1 MTSDVD
7 ATQWSLP
14 GPADAPRDDLK
25 LQLEVYK
32 ETILLRGF
40 ESDSAWVRTV
50 SSDEIANVFTQ
61 HLGFSSGLLPEETL
75 WWNQGETG
83 QVVALWRPPQVWPV
97 ALQRGA
103 IKPPARL
110 RLPMPGLVFVCSPG
124 RAPWVYA
131 ALERP
136 SDPEQQ
142 LFRAPAFNVF
152 GDGRVCPGSH
162 RFPEE
167 VGLIPEGFFQS
178 FFSLTGDTRDRSKKH
193 PDNLQALWEEL
204 DGTTAYPAE
213 DLVPQCTVG
222 QAMAVSEG
230 RLGYRYR

>member
-1 MTSDVD
+1 MSVEVD
-7 ATQWSLP
+7 KTQWSLP
-14 GPADAPRDDLK
+14 GPADAARDELQM
-25 LQLEVYK
+25 QLEVYK

-40 ESDSAWVRTV
+40 ENDSNWVRTV
-50 SSDEIANVFTQ
+50 SADAIANVFTQ
-61 HLGFSSGLLPEETL
+61 HLGFSSGLLPQEAL

-83 QVVALWRPPQVWPV
+83 QVVALWRPPQVWSV
-97 ALQRGA
+97 ALQREA
-103 IKPPARL
+103 FKAPARL

-131 ALERP
+131 ATRWP
-136 SDPEQQ
+136 IDPEQH

-152 GDGRVCPGSH
+152 RDGRVCPGSH

-167 VGLIPEGFFQS
+167 VRLIPEGFFQS

-193 PDNLQALWEEL
+193 PENLIALWEEI
-204 DGTTAYPAE
+204 DGKTEYPME

-222 QAMAVSEG
+222 QAMTVSEG
-230 RLGYRYR
+230 RRGYR